1 MGLVI
6 VILGVIGLCVAL
18 GAVVEVVID
27 AGRKRQFIDIGIVLI
42 VVALTVWLLIAY
54 GDVLLQ

>member
-54 GDVLLQ
+54 GDVLMQ